1 LISPYQIITKFYSL
15 HKILN
20 QITFS
25 LPLSL
30 SPLEITKMSSYL
42 REQFDLFEVQL
53 YNQYYSYKQFDL
65 FEVQLYNSYYSY
77 KQFNLFEKLLESR
90 RLF

>member
-1 LISPYQIITKFYSL
+1 MSCYS
-15 HKILN
+15 
-20 QITFS
+20 
-25 LPLSL
+25 
-30 SPLEITKMSSYL
+30 

-53 YNQYYSYKQFDL
+53 YNQYYSYKQFNL

-90 RLF
+90 RLIFIIKLDNLAWLDQALLNFNRVQFFFKYN